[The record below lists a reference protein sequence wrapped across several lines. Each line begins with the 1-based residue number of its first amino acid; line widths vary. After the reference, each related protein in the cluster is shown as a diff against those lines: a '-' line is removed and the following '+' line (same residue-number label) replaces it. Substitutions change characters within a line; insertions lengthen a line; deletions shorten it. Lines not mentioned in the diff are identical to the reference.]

1 MNVYVIFF
9 SLRGN
14 KWRAASSFCHVYD
27 NHLHMRQ
34 TEMNTWISIK
44 LVQFLCSWIFFCW
57 NFLHCNP
64 VKMVCIETL
73 SIQMNWIRF
82 HIVKVLFMYPK
93 LWYAIQIL
101 VYASAHAHCVSRHVQ
116 KRKEKKYRENI
127 TGNVKSTFVC
137 IL

>member
-1 MNVYVIFF
+1 MFMWFSFLSGEISEEQHQVSVMFMIIIFIWG
-9 SLRGN
+9 RQ
-14 KWRAASSFCHVYD
+14 KWILV
-27 NHLHMRQ
+27 
-34 TEMNTWISIK
+34 WISIK